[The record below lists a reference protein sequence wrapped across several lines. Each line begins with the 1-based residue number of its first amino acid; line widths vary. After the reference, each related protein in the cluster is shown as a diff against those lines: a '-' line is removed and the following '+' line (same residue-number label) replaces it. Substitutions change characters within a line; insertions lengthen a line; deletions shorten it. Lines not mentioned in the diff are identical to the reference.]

1 MDLVMKR
8 YVQFIVHLFTVIC
21 SIDGNNSNPQKATI
35 EFQITS
41 IIQRLVKLTFRKT
54 CIVCTSAGTVR
65 CRHTCWRT
73 ARVEVSLNKTAES
86 NVAIFL
92 YLLRRHLWRAFIL

>member
-41 IIQRLVKLTFRKT
+41 IIQRLVKLTFQT
-54 CIVCTSAGTVR
+54 IVPKYAVR
-65 CRHTCWRT
+65 RHT
-73 ARVEVSLNKTAES
+73 
-86 NVAIFL
+86 I
-92 YLLRRHLWRAFIL
+92 